1 MANIKDVA
9 KTAGVSISTVSH
21 VINET
26 RFVSDELRERVCH
39 AMQELNYHPNAMA
52 RSLRLGE
59 TKIIGLII
67 PDNSNLFFAEVAR
80 TIEDIGYK
88 NGYSVILCNS
98 DGDMEKEAAYINMLI
113 TKQVDGVILISA
125 GSQQEHLLEL
135 REFGIPFVVSDRDI
149 SPALADL
156 VLVNNEQ
163 GGYDATHYLIGL
175 GHRNIACITG
185 PSDVTPSADR
195 VYGYRRALNETGIPI
210 RNDYIIPGDFR
221 YQSGEHAMT
230 KLLQLDNRPTAVFVC
245 NDVMAMGALRAL
257 RKANLRVPDDIS
269 IIGFDDIFL
278 ASAITPALTTI
289 AQPIMEL
296 ATLSAGLLIS
306 QAQDENA
313 SNETRRIVLNTQLI
327 IRDSCAP
334 YRKQTGG

>member
-1 MANIKDVA
+1 MATIKDVA

-26 RFVSDELRERVCH
+26 RFVSDELRERVLN
-39 AMQELNYHPNAMA
+39 AMEKLNYHPNALA

-59 TKIIGLII
+59 TKTIGLII
-67 PDNSNLFFAEVAR
+67 PDNSNPFFAEVAR

-98 DGDMEKEAAYINMLI
+98 DGNLDKEAAYINMLI
-113 TKQVDGVILISA
+113 TKQVDGIILISA
-125 GSQQEHLLEL
+125 GYQQEHLLEL

-163 GGYDATHYLIGL
+163 GGYDATRYLIGL

-195 VYGYRRALNETGIPI
+195 VHGYRRALTEARITI
-210 RNDYIIPGDFR
+210 REDYIVPGDFR
-221 YQSGEHAMT
+221 FRSGETAMT
-230 KLLQLDNRPTAVFVC
+230 QLLRLDKLPTAVFAC
-245 NDVMAMGALRAL
+245 NDVMAIGALRAL
-257 RKANLRVPDDIS
+257 RNANLRIPDDIS
-269 IIGFDDIFL
+269 IVGFDDIPL
-278 ASAITPALTTI
+278 ASEITPALTTI
-289 AQPIMEL
+289 AQPILEM
-296 ATLSAGLLIS
+296 ATLSADLLIS
-306 QAQDENA
+306 QIQEERTGD
-313 SNETRRIVLNTQLI
+313 ETRRTVLDTRLVV
-327 IRDSCAP
+327 RDSCAP
-334 YRKQTGG
+334 YR